1 MSQPFTVI
9 ATIVAKAGHE
19 TALEKSLRAILQPTR
34 AEAGCLSYELHQDR
48 ENNAAF
54 YMLERWTDDAALE
67 AHGNSAHIQ
76 AFRAEAGDL
85 IEQFV
90 LKRVQHLA

>member
-19 TALEKSLRAILQPTR
+19 ASLEKSLRALLLPTR

-48 ENNAAF
+48 EHSASF

-67 AHGNSAHIQ
+67 AHGNSTHIQ
-76 AFRAEAGDL
+76 AFRAEAGDW

-90 LKRVQHLA
+90 LKRIQHLA